1 MSDDLERLR
10 VIVDEM
16 PHEQALELNAL
27 LWRVR
32 GVVSTAP
39 PLTGAFAC
47 LAVAEACLV
56 NSGLEIPDAAFFDKY
71 RLVAVG
77 LAARLAQ

>member
-16 PHEQALELNAL
+16 PHEQAAQLVAV

-39 PLTGAFAC
+39 PLTAAFAC
-47 LAVAEACLV
+47 LAVAEACLM
-56 NSGLEIPDAAFFDKY
+56 NSALEIPDATFAEY
-71 RLVAVG
+71 RRMGVA